1 MTGLGVL
8 NVGWVEA
15 DNVVLALAST
25 GLAIPILELSAFLYF
40 FAHAL
45 AGRVVGPSV
54 EVASAFPDGVALT
67 TAIHCVVIGS
77 SCTFEAFII
86 WIVTKIG
93 YFVLTWW
100 GTLNKSKITIRRAAF

>member
-15 DNVVLALAST
+15 DNVVFALAST
-25 GLAIPILELSAFLYF
+25 DLAIPILELSAFLYF

-45 AGRVVGPSV
+45 AGRVVRPSV
-54 EVASAFPDGVALT
+54 EVASAFPDGFALT
-67 TAIHCVVIGS
+67 TAIYFVEIG

-86 WIVTKIG
+86 WIGTRID

-100 GTLNKSKITIRRAAF
+100 GTLNKSKITIRMAAF